1 MSKDAT
7 FKLLSAKVEA
17 GLALGKPDKAKETA
31 SFGSIR
37 AERSQGRV
45 EGEAMS
51 ANNRLPSEVLAQ
63 LFTEARTHNGWRDR
77 EVPDAL
83 LREAVEI
90 SKWGPTSANC
100 SPQRIVFV
108 RSPEAKARLAPAL
121 APGNLEKTMAA
132 PATAILAYDLAFH
145 EHLPRLFPAADA
157 RSWFVGNAPLIE
169 ETAFRNATLQAA
181 YLILALRAL
190 GLDTGPMSGFDKAA
204 VDAEFFPGGGVKSNF
219 LLNIGYG
226 EPAKL
231 YPRGPRL
238 AFEEMARIL

>member
-1 MSKDAT
+1 
-7 FKLLSAKVEA
+7 
-17 GLALGKPDKAKETA
+17 
-31 SFGSIR
+31 
-37 AERSQGRV
+37 
-45 EGEAMS
+45 MS
-51 ANNRLPSEVLAQ
+51 ANNRLPSEALAQ
-63 LFTEARTHNGWRDR
+63 LFTEARTHNSWSDR

-83 LREAVEI
+83 LREAVDL

-100 SPQRIVFV
+100 SPLRIVFV
-108 RSPEAKARLAPAL
+108 RSPGAKARLAPAL

-157 RSWFVGNAPLIE
+157 RSWFAGNAPLIE

-190 GLDTGPMSGFDKAA
+190 GLDTGPMSGFDKSA

>member
-1 MSKDAT
+1 
-7 FKLLSAKVEA
+7 
-17 GLALGKPDKAKETA
+17 
-31 SFGSIR
+31 
-37 AERSQGRV
+37 
-45 EGEAMS
+45 MS
-51 ANNRLPSEVLAQ
+51 ANNRLPSEALAQ
-63 LFTEARTHNGWRDR
+63 LFTEARTHNSWSDR

-83 LREAVEI
+83 LREAVDL

-100 SPQRIVFV
+100 SPLRIVFV

-157 RSWFVGNAPLIE
+157 RSWFAGNAPLIE

-190 GLDTGPMSGFDKAA
+190 GLDTGPMSGFDKSA